1 MKMHVCGRRKAVS
14 SFGAALGLALIA
26 VGAGAAELP
35 VPFPSALYGDTV
47 VNVPVSG
54 PVRAAAEGKVPMKA
68 LIVDAPKYGV
78 ATVGSAA
85 AGEWNYAPEQGFIG
99 HDEFRVR
106 TSDGQLTRVVVMV
119 VPAPTRRTYYVDGAH
134 GSDKNNGSKHKAFR
148 TIQAAESVTAPGD
161 TVLIRNGTYGE
172 TSNEAVLLVSRSGL
186 PDAMITYKP
195 YPGEHPVLHTA
206 VAWNTVLVTASYIR
220 IEGLE
225 IAGNAKNVPIE
236 AAAKVA
242 ERFMKGREFESYG
255 PETSAYQTNG
265 ILIRPAN
272 QKDPVVQMISPR
284 HVQIVGNYVHDCQG
298 GGISAVGSDYVTVEG
313 NRVERNAV
321 RTMYA
326 TSGISLFGMQNT
338 DFEQTLYK
346 DVIADNTLDG
356 NETKVV
362 WITTKKMSDGNG
374 IILDS
379 NRNEEPAGQPYAGRI
394 LVANNIVSESGGA
407 GIQVYATDNTDIL
420 FNTVYRNSVTP
431 GLNYGQIWC
440 HKVSNVRVINN
451 IAVAGDGAK
460 INEKFNDTQNI
471 VYDYNI
477 YFGGLTPEIVGPHD
491 VIADPR
497 FVDLAAK
504 NFELLPNSPAID
516 TALAGFGLK
525 KDNLGHTRPYGN
537 GFDRGALELQQ

>member
-1 MKMHVCGRRKAVS
+1 MKMHICARRKAVS
-14 SFGAALGLALIA
+14 LLGAALALIA
-26 VGAGAAELP
+26 VGAMAAESP
-35 VPFPSALYGDTV
+35 APIPSALYRDTV

-54 PVRAAAEGKVPMKA
+54 PVSAAAEGNGQIKA
-68 LIVDAPKYGV
+68 VIVESPKHGV

-85 AGEWNYAPEQGFIG
+85 AGEWNYAPQRGFIG
-99 HDEFRVR
+99 HDEFRIG
-106 TSDGQLTRVVVMV
+106 TSGGQLTRIVVMV
-119 VPAPTRRTYYVDGAH
+119 VPAPTRRIYYVDGVR
-134 GSDKNNGSKHKAFR
+134 GSDKNDGSKDKAFR

-161 TVLIRNGTYGE
+161 TVLIRNGTYSE

-186 PDAMITYKP
+186 PGAVITYKP

-206 VAWNTVLVTASYIR
+206 VAWNTVLITASYIR

-225 IAGNAKNVPIE
+225 IAGNAKNVSIE
-236 AAAKVA
+236 NAAKVA
-242 ERFMKGREFESYG
+242 ERFMKRPEFQSYG
-255 PETSAYQTNG
+255 PETSAYETNG
-265 ILIRPAN
+265 IFIRPAN

-284 HVQIVGNYVHDCQG
+284 HIEIVGNYVHDCQG
-298 GGISAVGSDYVTVEG
+298 GGISASWSDYVTFEG
-313 NRVERNAV
+313 NRIERNAV

-326 TSGISLFGMQNT
+326 TSAISLYGMQNT
-338 DFEQTLYK
+338 DFEQPIYK
-346 DVIADNTLDG
+346 DVIAENTLDG

-379 NRNEEPAGQPYAGRI
+379 NRNDEPAGQPYVGRI

-407 GIQVYATDNTDIL
+407 GIQVYATDNADIL
-420 FNTVYRNSVTP
+420 FNTVYHNSLTP

-497 FVDLAAK
+497 FVDMAAK
-504 NFELLPNSPAID
+504 NFQLLLNSPAID

-525 KDNLGHTRPYGN
+525 KDNLGHTRPSGKGY
-537 GFDRGALELQQ
+537 DRGALELQQ

>member
-1 MKMHVCGRRKAVS
+1 MKMHSCTSRKTLS
-14 SFGAALGLALIA
+14 LFGAALALIA
-26 VGAGAAELP
+26 VGATAAELP
-35 VPFPSALYGDTV
+35 VPVPSAIYRDTV

-54 PVRAAAEGKVPMKA
+54 PVRAAAEGKVQEKA
-68 LIVDAPKYGV
+68 VIVEAPKHGV
-78 ATVGSAA
+78 ATIDSAP
-85 AGEWNYAPEQGFIG
+85 AGEWKYAPEHGFIG

-106 TSDGQLTRVVVMV
+106 TLGGQLTRVVVMV
-119 VPAPTRRTYYVDGAH
+119 VAPPARRIYYVDAVR
-134 GSDKNNGSKHKAFR
+134 GSDKNDGSKAKAFR
-148 TIQAAESVTAPGD
+148 TIQAAEGVTAPGD

-172 TSNEAVLLVSRSGL
+172 TSNEAVLLVERSGL
-186 PDAMITYKP
+186 PGAMITYKS

-206 VAWNTVLVTASYIR
+206 VAWNTVLITASYIR

-225 IAGNAKNVPIE
+225 IAGNAKNVSME
-236 AAAKVA
+236 DAAKVA
-242 ERFMKGREFESYG
+242 ERFMKGAESQSFG
-255 PETSAYQTNG
+255 PETSAYETNG
-265 ILIRPAN
+265 IFIRPAN
-272 QKDPVVQMISPR
+272 HKDPVVQMISPR
-284 HVQIVGNYVHDCQG
+284 HIEIVRNYVHDCQG
-298 GGISAVGSDYVTVEG
+298 GGISASWSDYVTFEG
-313 NRVERNAV
+313 NRIERNAV

-326 TSGISLFGMQNT
+326 TSGISLYGMQNT
-338 DFEQTLYK
+338 DFEQPLYK

-362 WITTKKMSDGNG
+362 WITTRKMSDGNG

-379 NRNEEPAGQPYAGRI
+379 NRNDEPAGQPYAGRI
-394 LVANNIVSESGGA
+394 LVANNIVSNSGGA
-407 GIQVYATDNTDIL
+407 GIQVYATDNADIL
-420 FNTVYRNSVTP
+420 FNTVYHNSLTP

-460 INEKFNDTQNI
+460 INEKFNDTRNI

-497 FVDLAAK
+497 FVDMAAE
-504 NFELLPNSPAID
+504 NFQLLPNSPAVD
-516 TALAGFGLK
+516 TALAGFLVN
-525 KDNLGHTRPYGN
+525 KDNLGHTRPFGK